1 MTGQIAWLVVVVDRT
16 ERKAVTAP
24 RLVGC
29 FFFHLAGHFFAF
41 SVGPGYMAT
50 VSKNIVYAQLAQ
62 LLLLLLLR
70 ASDAAVV

>member
-1 MTGQIAWLVVVVDRT
+1 
-16 ERKAVTAP
+16 
-24 RLVGC
+24 
-29 FFFHLAGHFFAF
+29 
-41 SVGPGYMAT
+41 MAT